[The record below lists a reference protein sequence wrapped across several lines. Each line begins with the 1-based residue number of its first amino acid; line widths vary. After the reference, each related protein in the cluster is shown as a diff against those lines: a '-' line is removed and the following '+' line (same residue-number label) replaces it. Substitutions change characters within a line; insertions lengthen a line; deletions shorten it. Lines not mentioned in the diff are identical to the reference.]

1 MLFRRPEGEMVGDAA
16 SLAADDVCITARKLG
31 SRISGRI
38 RTARAVYT
46 LHINLKGIDKV
57 PAKVGCYVVS
67 VMQKSG
73 TI

>member
-16 SLAADDVCITARKLG
+16 SLAADDFCITVRELG

-46 LHINLKGIDKV
+46 LHINLARKSRL
-57 PAKVGCYVVS
+57 VGCYVVVS

-73 TI
+73 TM